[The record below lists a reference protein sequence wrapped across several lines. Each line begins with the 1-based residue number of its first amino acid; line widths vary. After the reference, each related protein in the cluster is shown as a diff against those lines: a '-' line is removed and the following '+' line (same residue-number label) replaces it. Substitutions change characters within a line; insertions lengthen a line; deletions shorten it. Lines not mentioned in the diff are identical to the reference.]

1 MGRISMTHYQIPNSV
16 LFGRAKAGKHSGV
29 SKELQAYSLETL
41 QKRANNGNADAKQL
55 IKQLK
60 DKQCH

>member
-1 MGRISMTHYQIPNSV
+1 MTHYQIPNSV

-29 SKELQAYSLETL
+29 SKELQAYSHKTL
-41 QKRANNGNADAKQL
+41 QDRANDGNAEAKRL
-55 IKQLK
+55 IQQLK

>member
-1 MGRISMTHYQIPNSV
+1 MTHYQIPNSV
-16 LFGRAKAGKHSGV
+16 LFGRAQGKNV
-29 SKELQAYSLETL
+29 SKALSDYSLEAL
-41 QKRANNGNADAKQL
+41 QKRANNGNAEAKKL

>member
-16 LFGRAKAGKHSGV
+16 LFGRAQGKNV
-29 SKELQAYSLETL
+29 SKALSDYSLEAL
-41 QKRANNGNADAKQL
+41 QKRANNGNADAKRL

>member
-1 MGRISMTHYQIPNSV
+1 MTHYQIPNSV
-16 LFGRAKAGKHSGV
+16 LFGRAQGKNV
-29 SKELQAYSLETL
+29 SKALSDYSLEAL
-41 QKRANNGNADAKQL
+41 QKRANNGNADAKRL

>member
-1 MGRISMTHYQIPNSV
+1 MTHYQITNSV
-16 LFGRAKAGKHSGV
+16 LYGRAKGGKNSGV
-29 SKELQAYSLETL
+29 SKELQAYSLDTL

-60 DKQCH
+60 DRQ

>member
-1 MGRISMTHYQIPNSV
+1 MTHYQIPNSV
-16 LFGRAKAGKHSGV
+16 LFGRAKGGKNSGV

-41 QKRANNGNADAKQL
+41 QKRANNGNANAKQL

-60 DKQCH
+60 DK

>member
-1 MGRISMTHYQIPNSV
+1 MTHYQIPNSV

-41 QKRANNGNADAKQL
+41 QKRANLGNAGAKKL
-55 IKQLK
+55 IKQLEGK
-60 DKQCH
+60 

>member
-16 LFGRAKAGKHSGV
+16 LYGRAKGSNV
-29 SKELQAYSLETL
+29 TKELKAYSLETTL
-41 QKRANNGNADAKQL
+41 QKRANNGNADAKKL

-60 DKQCH
+60 DTSNG